1 MSLGAHVKS
10 VDRDCFLSAL
20 QLACERDLPC
30 ERNSPPPP
38 EQAEPQFVKFF
49 LDDNNGSLEVT
60 GRTCCTTVLELAEKT
75 QAVDLLL
82 GHGAHAQEVV
92 VRCVHSTQNT
102 GIGINTSQSGLEHGY
117 NAGVLQLSD
126 L

>member
-1 MSLGAHVKS
+1 VSEIYPAKGTHH
-10 VDRDCFLSAL
+10 R
-20 QLACERDLPC
+20 
-30 ERNSPPPP
+30 PP
-38 EQAEPQFVKFF
+38 EQADPQFVKFF
-49 LDDNNGSLEVT
+49 LDANNGSPEVT

-82 GHGAHAQEVV
+82 AHGAHAQEVV

-117 NAGVLQLSD
+117 NAGVPQLSD